1 MNAAPQKYVI
11 YYRVSTK
18 RQGKSGLG
26 LEAQKRD
33 VELYLSNYSD
43 VPFEVLGEFT
53 DIESGKYDDPRRR
66 PGLQQALTLCRAE
79 KAILL
84 VSKLD
89 RLSRRVSHIAAL
101 MDDKSLVFK
110 VATLPNAD
118 AFQLHIYAA
127 LAEQERQFISLRTK
141 QALAV
146 AKSRGTVLGGLRANT
161 AARNE
166 ASKTIAD
173 TNAER
178 VASLIVPMRKNGAT
192 FQSIA
197 DALNAA
203 NVPTPRNKEWAA
215 MSVKNA
221 FDRLS
226 AAPKRD
232 LVHADACLQ
241 QSDKVQ

>member
-1 MNAAPQKYVI
+1 MSAAPQKYVI

-43 VPFEVLGEFT
+43 EPFEVLEAFT
-53 DIESGKYDDPRRR
+53 DMESGKHDDPRRR
-66 PGLQQALTLCRAE
+66 PGLQSALTRCRAD

-101 MDDKSLVFK
+101 MDDKGLVFK

-118 AFQLHIYAA
+118 NFQLHIYAA
-127 LAEQERQFISLRTK
+127 LAEKEREFISLRTK
-141 QALAV
+141 QALAI
-146 AKSRGTVLGGLRANT
+146 ARSHGRKLGGLRTNT

-166 ASKTIAD
+166 VCKVIAD
-173 TNAER
+173 TNANR
-178 VASLIVPMRKNGAT
+178 VASLIVPMRAAGNTLQFIADSLNGAD
-192 FQSIA
+192 IA
-197 DALNAA
+197 
-203 NVPTPRNKEWAA
+203 TPRGKKWAA
-215 MSVKNA
+215 MSVRNA
-221 FDRLS
+221 LERLNQMEE
-226 AAPKRD
+226 
-232 LVHADACLQ
+232 V
-241 QSDKVQ
+241 

>member
-33 VELYLSNYSD
+33 VELYLTNYSD
-43 VPFEVLGEFT
+43 RPYEVLDTFT

-66 PGLQQALTLCRAE
+66 PGLQDALALCRSE

-89 RLSRRVSHIAAL
+89 RLSRRVSHISTL
-101 MDDKSLVFK
+101 MDDKSLKFK

-118 AFQLHIYAA
+118 AFQLHLYAA

-146 AKSRGTVLGGLRANT
+146 AKSRGKVLGGLRPNT
-161 AARNE
+161 AARNK
-166 ASKTIAD
+166 ASKTIAN

-178 VASLIVPMRKNGAT
+178 VASIIVPMRQSGST
-192 FQSIA
+192 LQSIA
-197 DALNAA
+197 DALNGAQIA
-203 NVPTPRNKEWAA
+203 TPRGKSWAA

-221 FDRLS
+221 LERLAS
-226 AAPKRD
+226 PTPD
-232 LVHADACLQ
+232 GVHYNHAVTQ
-241 QSDKVQ
+241 

>member
-43 VPFEVLGEFT
+43 RPYEILDTFT
-53 DIESGKYDDPRRR
+53 DIESGKHDDPRRR
-66 PGLQQALTLCRAE
+66 PRLQAALTLCRAE

-89 RLSRRVSHIAAL
+89 RLSRKVSHIAAL
-101 MDDKSLVFK
+101 MDEKALIFK

-178 VASLIVPMRKNGAT
+178 VASIIVPMRAGGST
-192 FQSIA
+192 LQSIA
-197 DALNAA
+197 DALNGA
-203 NVPTPRNKEWAA
+203 NIATPRGKSWAA

-221 FDRLS
+221 LSRLAS
-226 AAPKRD
+226 APYD
-232 LVHADACLQ
+232 GVHSSHVATQ
-241 QSDKVQ
+241 